1 MYDYMK
7 ALHAR
12 FCREPELQKAREE
25 LEQAYREIK
34 ARLGQQDQET
44 LLQLADLENE
54 LREETSLT
62 SFIAGFQ
69 LGMGIAGEIEPY
81 CFEDEEE
88 KRATERAKAEV
99 SPGQKL
105 IRYSKKKGC
114 RWQPFLNFLITV
126 AVSPGYF
133 FFCGMLCR
141 CKGGGCHGKET
152 GQRRRQHQKKKR
164 WPMGGP
170 VHCRARSGDRQG
182 HLQKRLGPDPGRGKE
197 PS

>member
-34 ARLGQQDQET
+34 AGLGQQDQET

-69 LGMGIAGEIEPY
+69 LGMGIAGELEPY
-81 CFEDEEE
+81 CFEDEDER
-88 KRATERAKAEV
+88 RATERAK
-99 SPGQKL
+99 
-105 IRYSKKKGC
+105 
-114 RWQPFLNFLITV
+114 
-126 AVSPGYF
+126 
-133 FFCGMLCR
+133 MR
-141 CKGGGCHGKET
+141 CPQVKI
-152 GQRRRQHQKKKR
+152 
-164 WPMGGP
+164 
-170 VHCRARSGDRQG
+170 
-182 HLQKRLGPDPGRGKE
+182 
-197 PS
+197 

>member
-12 FCREPELQKAREE
+12 FCREPELQKVRAE
-25 LEQAYREIK
+25 LDRSYREIK
-34 ARLGQQDQET
+34 ARLDQQDQET

-88 KRATERAKAEV
+88 KQVIERAKA
-99 SPGQKL
+99 
-105 IRYSKKKGC
+105 
-114 RWQPFLNFLITV
+114 
-126 AVSPGYF
+126 
-133 FFCGMLCR
+133 
-141 CKGGGCHGKET
+141 
-152 GQRRRQHQKKKR
+152 
-164 WPMGGP
+164 
-170 VHCRARSGDRQG
+170 G
-182 HLQKRLGPDPGRGKE
+182 HPYVKN
-197 PS
+197 

>member
-12 FCREPELQKAREE
+12 FCREPELQKVRAE
-25 LEQAYREIK
+25 LDRSYREIK

-69 LGMGIAGEIEPY
+69 LGMGIVGEMERY

-88 KRATERAKAEV
+88 KWATERAK
-99 SPGQKL
+99 
-105 IRYSKKKGC
+105 IRCPQVK
-114 RWQPFLNFLITV
+114 I
-126 AVSPGYF
+126 
-133 FFCGMLCR
+133 
-141 CKGGGCHGKET
+141 
-152 GQRRRQHQKKKR
+152 
-164 WPMGGP
+164 
-170 VHCRARSGDRQG
+170 
-182 HLQKRLGPDPGRGKE
+182 
-197 PS
+197 

>member
-1 MYDYMK
+1 MHDYMK

-25 LEQAYREIK
+25 LDQAYKEIK
-34 ARLGQQDQET
+34 ARLGQQDRET

-88 KRATERAKAEV
+88 KRATERAK
-99 SPGQKL
+99 
-105 IRYSKKKGC
+105 
-114 RWQPFLNFLITV
+114 
-126 AVSPGYF
+126 
-133 FFCGMLCR
+133 MR
-141 CKGGGCHGKET
+141 CPQIKI
-152 GQRRRQHQKKKR
+152 
-164 WPMGGP
+164 
-170 VHCRARSGDRQG
+170 
-182 HLQKRLGPDPGRGKE
+182 
-197 PS
+197 

>member
-1 MYDYMK
+1 MYDYMR

-12 FCREPELQKAREE
+12 FCREPELQKAREK

-69 LGMGIAGEIEPY
+69 LGMGIVGEMERY

-88 KRATERAKAEV
+88 KWATERAK
-99 SPGQKL
+99 
-105 IRYSKKKGC
+105 
-114 RWQPFLNFLITV
+114 
-126 AVSPGYF
+126 
-133 FFCGMLCR
+133 MR
-141 CKGGGCHGKET
+141 CPQVKI
-152 GQRRRQHQKKKR
+152 
-164 WPMGGP
+164 
-170 VHCRARSGDRQG
+170 
-182 HLQKRLGPDPGRGKE
+182 
-197 PS
+197 